1 MEDAS
6 VGEIKRPLPAGT
18 AGRRSAEGVEDLS
31 LHILDIAENS
41 VRARAKRIE
50 ITITRDAAG
59 DLLTVEVKDDGSGM
73 DQETLAG
80 PRSLLYDKGKKTGL
94 GIPFLAQ
101 AARAA
106 GGALTIDS
114 APGTGTRMSVTFK
127 WSHVDRPVIGS
138 MADTLLTL
146 IAGHPDLDVLYE
158 ERDDGGVFRFDTR
171 EIKKDLEEVPINAPE
186 ALDAIRAMLKEQ
198 IGFE

>member
-1 MEDAS
+1 M
-6 VGEIKRPLPAGT
+6 PAGT

-59 DLLTVEVKDDGSGM
+59 DLLTVEVRDDGSGM
-73 DQETLAG
+73 DPGTLARVRD
-80 PRSLLYDKGKKTGL
+80 PFFSTKGKKTGL

-101 AARAA
+101 AAEQA

-114 APGTGTRMSVTFK
+114 APGAGTRLSVTFQ

-158 ERDDGGVFRFDTR
+158 ERGGNRVFRIDTR

-198 IGFE
+198 IKFE